1 MSTPKHWKSG
11 INTLV
16 SPGLNDEVGKK
27 LDCVSTITDEQHK
40 HSSSSFF
47 DERTVCC
54 LPSIVIKM
62 TIQTSIKILMVDA
75 KQYMYSSIAKPSTKM
90 SAVTSDY
97 FHSLHTSRK
106 YHDQAWIH
114 YHSTPLEN
122 IMTRPGSIIKFSG
135 TWLLSHASTKTACFP
150 KIKIYRFL

>member
-27 LDCVSTITDEQHK
+27 KLDCVSTITDEKHK

-62 TIQTSIKILMVDA
+62 TIQTSIK
-75 KQYMYSSIAKPSTKM
+75 YTYG
-90 SAVTSDY
+90 
-97 FHSLHTSRK
+97 
-106 YHDQAWIH
+106 WC
-114 YHSTPLEN
+114 
-122 IMTRPGSIIKFSG
+122 
-135 TWLLSHASTKTACFP
+135 KTVHVLINC
-150 KIKIYRFL
+150 